1 MKKYVYNKNNGLWY
15 ELHGEYYL
23 PCLTS
28 PTEKEKPIG
37 IYGQQ
42 HLRYLKKYRRVV
54 YTNLLT
60 TGRLNAYL
68 AEANEQA
75 QSMFFRLVKQMS
87 ECEGITEQLK
97 SENPML
103 WVGKMNNIRESAT
116 EGINKDLIYN

>member
-23 PCLTS
+23 PCLTL
-28 PTEKEKPIG
+28 PIEKEKPIG

-68 AEANEQA
+68 AEVDEQA
-75 QSMFFRLVKQMS
+75 QSIFFRLVKQMS
-87 ECEGITEQLK
+87 EREGITEQLK

-116 EGINKDLIYN
+116 EIINKDLIYN